1 MPHHSQPPPHPPPH
15 HHRPAP
21 PPYPGDYLM
30 PWQSSPPPPPPR
42 RPAPA
47 ASPTPAPGHH
57 SDLRRLRTAYRL
69 LRRVSTLTA
78 LGYFTLF
85 LLLSGYAPSLMTRPV
100 GDGGLT
106 TGLLLGLCQ
115 LPVTLAAVAVY
126 EWTAHRTVDP
136 LSAGLRDRAGR
147 HHHHHGTARTPAGDP
162 GTGTAR

>member
-1 MPHHSQPPPHPPPH
+1 MPHPSPPPPPPRQAP
-15 HHRPAP
+15 HRPAP

-42 RPAPA
+42 PPAPA
-47 ASPTPAPGHH
+47 ARPAPAPGHH

-85 LLLSGYAPSLMTRPV
+85 LLLSGYAPALMTRPV
-100 GDGGLT
+100 GDSGLT

-126 EWTAHRTVDP
+126 ERTARRAVDP
-136 LSAGLRDRAGR
+136 LSAGLRERAGHPR
-147 HHHHHGTARTPAGDP
+147 HTTTRTPGGDRRT
-162 GTGTAR
+162 GTGR